1 MIVER
6 KQRSLTKRQART
18 GAFVNC
24 LASGLS
30 EEDARNRLR
39 AALLELGHVP
49 TTLGEAVPFETYK
62 DHGQV
67 DRNMLRI
74 AGDLAMRPGAE
85 CLVFHEYDL
94 DEK

>member
-1 MIVER
+1 MIVEH
-6 KQRSLTKRQART
+6 KQRSSRKRQTRT

-39 AALLELGHVP
+39 DALLELGHVP
-49 TTLGEAVPFETYK
+49 ITLGEIVPFETYK

-67 DRNMLRI
+67 DSGMSRI
-74 AGDLAMRPGAE
+74 ASDLARRPGAE